1 MAAQEIGEFHLGLH
15 VKDVAKDDDQ
25 WGAIVVGYSLDTAS
39 SHQLNE
45 SGETVADRYPECEDT
60 DLVVEVVEIGEDG
73 YHAHSSQMTLHLN
86 DRVEF
91 EKRNAIKGIREHEE
105 STITYKP
112 ESRLKA
118 RNDPYRPQGLPPEN
132 QYVGR

>member
-15 VKDVAKDDDQ
+15 VKDVAKDDDE
-25 WGAIVVGYSLDTAS
+25 WGAMVVGYSLDTAS

-73 YHAHSSQMTLHLN
+73 YRPSSQEIVTHDN
-86 DRVEF
+86 DMVEF
-91 EKRNAIKGIREHEE
+91 EKRNWIKGVREAEE
-105 STITYKP
+105 LTITYKP

-118 RNDPYRPQGLPPEN
+118 RNDPYRPQGRLPEH
-132 QYVGR
+132 QHVGR